1 MKRLLGFYIFSF
13 ITLVLPILFPD
24 NYYVTVVGL
33 TVLINISL
41 AVSLNLLMGYAG
53 QISLGHAAFF
63 GLGAYS
69 SAIFTIKYGFSPWTA
84 ITFGLLIVFLLS
96 YILSRPIL
104 KLKGHYLAM
113 ATLGLGIIVHIFF
126 VQADEITGGPDGISG
141 LPTLSIFGFPIDTDL
156 KWYFVFA
163 LFMLITVLLS
173 LNIAD
178 SRAGRALS
186 AVHGSEIAAQ
196 MMGIDT
202 AKVKSH
208 IFVFSAL
215 IACIAG
221 SLFAHQQNFVS
232 PESFSF
238 FFSIEL
244 VTMVVLGGL
253 GSTFGAV
260 VGAFILSILP
270 ELLIVFEDFEVL
282 IFGAIL
288 MVIMIFL
295 PEGLFVAIKN
305 KVSYL
310 AFKRSKK
317 EVANATS

>member
-1 MKRLLGFYIFSF
+1 MKRLAGYYCFAIA
-13 ITLVLPILFPD
+13 TLMLPLLFPD
-24 NYYVTVVGL
+24 SYYVTVVGV
-33 TVLINISL
+33 TVCTNIVL

-69 SAIFTIKYGFSPWTA
+69 SAVLTIKYGMNPWLAMTA
-84 ITFGLLIVFLLS
+84 GVIAVTVLS
-96 YILSRPIL
+96 YVLSRPIL
-104 KLKGHYLAM
+104 RLKGHYLAM

-126 VQADEITGGPDGISG
+126 VQADQFTGGPDGISG
-141 LPTLSIFGFPIDTDL
+141 LPVLSILGYPIDSDL
-156 KWYFVFA
+156 KWYWTFA
-163 LFMLITVLLS
+163 IFMLASVLFS
-173 LNIAD
+173 LNIAH
-178 SRAGRALS
+178 SRSGRALA

-196 MMGIDT
+196 MLGVDT
-202 AKVKSH
+202 ARVKSH
-208 IFVFSAL
+208 VFVFSAVL
-215 IACIAG
+215 ACITG
-221 SLFAHQQNFVS
+221 SLFAHQQDFVS

-260 VGAFILSILP
+260 IGAILLSLLP
-270 ELLIVFEDFEVL
+270 EVLLVFEDFEVM

-295 PEGLFVAIKN
+295 PQGLFVAMEETFFR
-305 KVSYL
+305 L
-310 AFKRSKK
+310 LKRKSQGSAD
-317 EVANATS
+317 VTS

>member
-1 MKRLLGFYIFSF
+1 MRRLTGFFLLA
-13 ITLVLPILFPD
+13 LVTWTLPIFFPD

-33 TVLINISL
+33 TILVNITL
-41 AVSLNLLMGYAG
+41 AVSLNLLMGLAG

-63 GLGAYS
+63 GLGAYA
-69 SAIFTIKYGFSPWTA
+69 SAILTIRYNINPWLAMLVGA
-84 ITFGLLIVFLLS
+84 IFVFFLS
-96 YILSRPIL
+96 YVLSRPIL

-126 VQADEITGGPDGISG
+126 VQADEITGGPDGITG
-141 LPTLSIFGFPIDTDL
+141 LPALKIFSYAIDTDL
-156 KWYFVFA
+156 KWYWV
-163 LFMLITVLLS
+163 LSCLMLLTVLFS
-173 LNIAD
+173 LNITE
-178 SRAGRALS
+178 SRAGRALA

-202 AKVKSH
+202 AKVKSQ
-208 IFVFSAL
+208 IFVFSAI
-215 IACIAG
+215 IASITG
-221 SLFAHQQNFVS
+221 SFFAHQQDFVS

-260 VGAFILSILP
+260 LGAFVLSILP
-270 ELLIVFEDFEVL
+270 EFLVVFEDFEVL

-288 MVIMIFL
+288 MIIMIFL
-295 PEGLFVAIKN
+295 PEGLFVTLTKKISHFGAKGQ
-305 KVSYL
+305 
-310 AFKRSKK
+310 K
-317 EVANATS
+317 EVVKGASS

>member
-1 MKRLLGFYIFSF
+1 MKRLSGFLIFAALC
-13 ITLVLPILFPD
+13 LVLPVMFPD

-33 TVLINISL
+33 TIFVNITL

-69 SAIFTIKYGFSPWTA
+69 SAVLTIKYGMNPWLA
-84 ITFGLLIVFLLS
+84 MAAGALIVLALS
-96 YILSRPIL
+96 YVLSRPIL

-113 ATLGLGIIVHIFF
+113 ATLGLGIIVHILF
-126 VQADEITGGPDGISG
+126 VQADNLTGGPDCISG
-141 LPTLSIFGFPIDTDL
+141 LPTLSLFGLTIDSDI
-156 KWYFVFA
+156 KWYWVLCTYMLLSV
-163 LFMLITVLLS
+163 LFS

-215 IACIAG
+215 MASIAG
-221 SLFAHQQNFVS
+221 SLFAHQQDFVS

-260 VGAFILSILP
+260 IGAFILSILP
-270 ELLIVFEDFEVL
+270 EVLIVFEDFEVL

-295 PEGLFVAIKN
+295 PEGLFVALKN
-305 KVSYL
+305 KTAMILS
-310 AFKRSKK
+310 KRQGG
-317 EVANATS
+317 A